1 MDTISV
7 QDRKV
12 PTFIP
17 YEVTANGE
25 IKQKRKRKVQDLEK
39 RKKKQ
44 KVAKKE
50 FKQGNKNIYCCLKFI
65 HINISRS
72 LLLLYSEFKQV
83 KQTKKVIL

>member
-7 QDRKV
+7 QDRRV

-25 IKQKRKRKVQDLEK
+25 IKQKRKRKVQDPEK

-44 KVAKKE
+44 KIVKE
-50 FKQGNKNIYCCLKFI
+50 ESKQGNKKYILLFKI
-65 HINISRS
+65 HTYKHITVSITS
-72 LLLLYSEFKQV
+72 LFR
-83 KQTKKVIL
+83 I